1 MKIKYLLF
9 LFFAFSHLLALCQK
23 TNPDHPQL
31 SIEKIMQDPNWIGIS
46 PSRLNWSPDGNLLFF
61 NWNPD
66 GEESASMYKI
76 KAPETT
82 PVKVTPEERKEMPA
96 THGDYNKARTQ
107 MIYEKNGDIFLLTLS
122 TGDIVQITNTVGYE
136 RSPSFSQDETKIIF
150 TCDNNL
156 FAWDIQSGQ
165 TTQIT
170 NFVMGQERP
179 EKKPYS
185 NDQEEWL
192 YYDQLRLFE
201 VLREKKED
209 RERSEKERELY
220 APEKLRA
227 IYTEKERPSS
237 IELSPDEKYII
248 YLFYK
253 NVSDAK
259 ETEIPNYITESGYTE
274 TRSVRSKVG
283 TPYFA
288 STEMYIYDIV
298 GDTIYQ
304 VMTDQIPGICDPPD
318 YIKDYPDKKRNTDKP
333 RKVIMGAPVWSDDGK
348 NAVLTISSM
357 DNKDRWIMHLD
368 IETGKIKLLD
378 RQRDEAWIGGPG
390 MGWYGSSVGWMP
402 DNKSIWFQSE
412 ESGYSHLYTL
422 HIRTGKKKA
431 LTQGSFEIY
440 NPSISLDKKYWY
452 FVSNEIHPGERHFY
466 RMPLEGGKREQI
478 THLPGRCD
486 VTISPDEK
494 WFALIHSTSNHPEEL
509 YLLENKE
516 GAAPIQ
522 ITHSVTEEFT
532 EYPWRKPEV
541 ITFKASDGAKVYA
554 RLYRPENPIE
564 QGPAVIFVHG
574 AGYLQNAHKWWSS
587 YFREYMFHNLL
598 ADNGYTVLDIDY
610 RGSAGY
616 GRDWRTAIYRHMGGK
631 DLSDHV
637 DGAKFLVEEY
647 QVDPQKIG
655 IYGGSYGGF
664 ITLMAMFTQPD
675 VFAAGAALRAVT
687 DWAHYNHGYT
697 ANILNTPVED
707 SLAYVRSSPIYYA
720 EGLKGALLI
729 CHGMIDDN
737 VHFQDVVRLAQ
748 RLIELGKENWE
759 FAVYPVERHSF
770 TEPSS
775 WTDEYRRIFNLFE
788 EQLK

>member
-1 MKIKYLLF
+1 
-9 LFFAFSHLLALCQK
+9 
-23 TNPDHPQL
+23 
-31 SIEKIMQDPNWIGIS
+31 MQDPKWIGVS
-46 PSRLNWSPDGNLLFF
+46 PGRVNWSPDGSLLYF
-61 NWNPD
+61 NWNPE
-66 GEESASMYKI
+66 GEENASLYKI
-76 KAPETT
+76 KPGETT

-96 THGDYNKARTQ
+96 TRGDYNKARTQ
-107 MIYEKNGDIFLLTLS
+107 MIYEKNGDIFLLLLAA
-122 TGDIVQITNTVGYE
+122 GEIVQITNTVGYE
-136 RSPSFSQDETKIIF
+136 RSPFFSQNEKKIIF
-150 TCDNNL
+150 TRENNL
-156 FAWDIQSGQ
+156 FAWEIQSGH
-165 TTQIT
+165 TTQLT
-170 NFVMGQERP
+170 NFVTGQERP
-179 EKKPYS
+179 ERKPYS
-185 NDQEEWL
+185 DDQEEWL
-192 YYDQLRLFE
+192 YHDQLRLFE
-201 VLREKKED
+201 VLREKKEE

-220 APEKLRA
+220 APETLRE
-227 IYTEKERPSS
+227 IYTGKERPSV
-237 IELSPDEKYII
+237 IEISPDEKYIV

-253 NVSDAK
+253 NVSDPK
-259 ETEIPNYITESGYTE
+259 RTEIPNYVTESGYTE
-274 TRSVRSKVG
+274 TRSARAKVG
-283 TPYFA
+283 TPYFS
-288 STEMYIYDIV
+288 STEMFIYDIH
-298 GDTIYQ
+298 GDTTYQ
-304 VMTDQIPGICDPPD
+304 VLTDQIPGIGDPPD
-318 YIKDYPDKKRNTDKP
+318 YIKDYPDKKWNPDKF
-333 RKVIMGAPVWSDDGK
+333 RKVMLGAPVWSDDGE
-348 NAVLTISSM
+348 NAVLTVSSL

-368 IETGKIKLLD
+368 VVTGTLKLLD

-390 MGWYGSSVGWMP
+390 TGRYGSSVGWMP

-412 ESGYSHLYTL
+412 ESGYSHLYTVNIL
-422 HIRTGKKKA
+422 TGKKKA
-431 LTQGSFEIY
+431 LTRGSFEIY
-440 NPSISLDKKYWY
+440 NPSLSLDKKHWY

-486 VTISPDEK
+486 VSISPDEK

-509 YLLENKE
+509 YLLENTE
-516 GAAPIQ
+516 GAKPIQ
-522 ITHSVTEEFT
+522 ITHSVTEEFS
-532 EYPWRKPEV
+532 EYPWREPEV
-541 ITFKASDGAKVYA
+541 ITFTASDGAEVYA
-554 RLYRPENPIE
+554 RLYRPDNPID

-587 YFREYMFHNLL
+587 YFREYMFHNFL
-598 ADNGYTVLDIDY
+598 ADHGYTVLDIDY

-631 DLSDHV
+631 DLSDQV

-647 QVDPQKIG
+647 QVDSRKIG

-788 EQLK
+788 EHLK